1 MDRILTTKDI
11 GTAIRKERKRQGYTQ
26 VQLSELTGIGV
37 SYIGN
42 IERGKVTAE
51 IGKALEL
58 LTLLGID
65 IFVQKRGE

>member
-1 MDRILTTKDI
+1 MNRILSTKDI
-11 GTAIRKERKRQGYTQ
+11 GAAIRRERKRQGYTQ

-42 IERGKVTAE
+42 IERGKETAE
-51 IGKALEL
+51 IGKALDL